1 MSRLMRFAILP
12 GLAMLAAFS
21 APLFGQEQQRVEH
34 LYFTRMYR
42 GIDPLPQVVTVTG
55 ANPGLEFTASPR
67 TSAGGDW
74 LSISPSE
81 ECCIT
86 PTPLTVSVN
95 SDLMLAPGNYSGQ
108 IVLAGTG
115 ISQVIDVNLI
125 VTPPNVPAFD
135 RTPSQLSFS
144 MQAGGEVP
152 PQMMELSSLSPGSL
166 AWTVIPSANFLKVSV
181 ESGTAPTRI
190 SVGII
195 RDNLPGAGRKSG
207 VYTGQLLFISAASTV
222 SIPITVAVGDT
233 ELRWSHRLK
242 AMKAAG
248 TLNSSPAAGPN
259 PNLWP
264 ANTANCFCGHFNNQ
278 DTAYGGFALA
288 PDGTNSGKQ
297 VVEANPGSGAIPHNQ
312 VLYQDLGS
320 GPQTISFHL
329 KPDIDNWAYLTSQV
343 DGVVHNIWFNLSTGT
358 PGNNTIPSGWVVH
371 TPVSLGNGWY
381 RYAVSFTAVSSAI
394 YNGFGLATADQQYTF
409 VATPGH
415 GIFEWGQQA
424 EHASA
429 PSPYQS
435 NDAPCMNTTVQRD
448 GSSITPG
455 IPIGFT
461 ISTVN
466 QATPSIATTLNA
478 PLPPGQGI
486 NWSISPAFGGP
497 GTCAITGPV
506 TGQTLACDFSVL
518 APGTAATVHVASGTT
533 GSSCGAYQ
541 ITATVTGGGIQV
553 QSTDSLT
560 VQCAGPVLGITKTHS
575 GSFSQAQNGAT
586 YTVVVSNSGS
596 PTSGTVTVT
605 ETVPS
610 GLTLVSMSGTGWS
623 CPGGATCTRNDA
635 LASAASY
642 DPITITVNVSG
653 SAPSSVINMVS
664 VTGGGDSLVH
674 TANDPTAI
682 LPQALRFVPVVP
694 CRIADTRNANGPFGG
709 PAIAGGGTRDLA
721 VTASACA
728 IPANAVSYS
737 LNVTVVPSGPLGFV
751 TVWPSGQTQPT
762 VSTLNSLDGRIKAN
776 AAIVP
781 AGAGGAIS
789 VFASD
794 PANVVID
801 INGYFVPVSVAQGL
815 AFYPVTP
822 CRLADTRNATG
833 TFGGP
838 SMIAG
843 ASRNFPVQSGPCG
856 IPATAQAYVVN
867 MTVVPS
873 GSLGFLTAW
882 PTGSQQPLASTLNAL
897 TGAITSNLAIV
908 PAGTGGAI
916 SVYVTDR
923 TDLVI
928 DITGYFAPPGGG
940 SLDFYS
946 VSPCRVLD
954 TRGAAAPLG
963 GPAMTGGA
971 PRAFPVPSSSCSIP
985 AAAQAYSMN
994 ATVVPPTTLGF
1005 LTLWGS
1011 GTMPLA
1017 STLNSLDGSIVA
1029 NAALVPAGPNGVVT
1043 AFTTDPSQLILDI
1056 NGFFR

>member
-1 MSRLMRFAILP
+1 MRFAIL
-12 GLAMLAAFS
+12 LSLAAFS
-21 APLFGQEQQRVEH
+21 TALFGQQQERVGH
-34 LYFTRMYR
+34 LYFTKVYR
-42 GIDPLPQVVTVTG
+42 GADPLPQVVTVTG
-55 ANPGLEFTASPR
+55 ANPGLEFIASSR
-67 TSAGGDW
+67 TSSGGEW
-74 LSISPSE
+74 LSVSPNE

-86 PTPLTVSVN
+86 PAPLMVSVKP
-95 SDLMLAPGNYSGQ
+95 DLMLAEGNYSGQ
-108 IVLAGTG
+108 VVLAGGGTP
-115 ISQVIDVNLI
+115 QVIDVDLI
-125 VTPPNVPAFD
+125 VTPAHVPAFD
-135 RTPSQLSFS
+135 RMPSQFSFS

-152 PQMMELSSLSPGSL
+152 QQMMQLSSVGEGSL
-166 AWTVIPSANFLKVSV
+166 SWAVIPSAKFLKVSV

-195 RDNLPGAGRKSG
+195 RDNLPGAGRIPG
-207 VYTGQLLFISAASTV
+207 VYTGQLLFVSTASTT
-222 SIPITVAVGDT
+222 SIPVTIAVGDT
-233 ELRWSHRLK
+233 ELRWPHRMK

-264 ANTANCFCGHFNNQ
+264 ANTANCLCGHFNNQ
-278 DTAYGGFALA
+278 DSGYGGFTLA
-288 PDGTNSGKQ
+288 PDGTNSGKL
-297 VVEANPGSGAIPHNQ
+297 VVEANPGSGAVPHNQ

-329 KPDIDNWAYLTSQV
+329 KPDIDNWAYLTSTV
-343 DGVVHNIWFNLSTGT
+343 DGVIHNIWFNLATGT
-358 PGNNTIPSGWVVH
+358 PGNNVIPSGWVVH

-381 RYAVSFTAVSSAI
+381 RYAVSFTAASSAV

-409 VATPGH
+409 TATPGH

-435 NDAPCMNTTVQRD
+435 NDAPCMSTTVQRD
-448 GSSITPG
+448 AGTVTPG
-455 IPIGFT
+455 LPIGFT
-461 ISTVN
+461 ISTAN
-466 QATPSIATTLNA
+466 QATPANATTLNA

-506 TGQTLACDFSVL
+506 SSQTLACDFGVL
-518 APGTAATVHVASGTT
+518 APGTVGALHIASATI
-533 GSSCGAYQ
+533 GSSCGVYP
-541 ITATVTGGGIQV
+541 ITATATGGGSQF

-575 GSFSQAQNGAT
+575 GTFAQAQTGAT
-586 YTVVVSNSGS
+586 YSVVVSNFGS

-623 CPGGATCTRNDA
+623 CPPAGTTCTRSDS
-635 LASAASY
+635 LGSGASY
-642 DPITITVNVSG
+642 DPITVTVNVSG
-653 SAPSSVINMVS
+653 SAPSSVTNIVA
-664 VTGGGDSLVH
+664 VTGGGDSLNH
-674 TANDPTAI
+674 TANDPTTV

-694 CRIADTRNANGPFGG
+694 CRIADTRNPNGPFGG
-709 PAIAGGGTRDLA
+709 PARAGGTTRDFA

-728 IPANAVSYS
+728 IPPNAVSYS
-737 LNVTVVPSGPLGFV
+737 LNVTVVPAGPLSFL
-751 TVWPSGQTQPT
+751 TVWPSGQAQPT

-781 AGAGGAIS
+781 AGANGAIS
-789 VFASD
+789 VFAFD
-794 PANVVID
+794 PTNVVID
-801 INGYFVPVSVAQGL
+801 INGYFVPASVAQSL

-822 CRLADTRNATG
+822 CRLADTRNPTG

-838 SMIAG
+838 SMVA
-843 ASRNFPVQSGPCG
+843 AATRNFPVQSGSCG

-873 GSLGFLTAW
+873 GILGFLTAW

-897 TGAITSNLAIV
+897 TGSITSNLAIV

-923 TDLVI
+923 TDLII

-946 VSPCRVLD
+946 VTPCRVLD
-954 TRGAAAPLG
+954 TRGAVGPLG
-963 GPAMTGGA
+963 GPTMPGGVS
-971 PRAFPVPSSSCSIP
+971 RAFPVPSSTCGIP
-985 AAAQAYSMN
+985 ATAQAYSMN
-994 ATVVPPTTLGF
+994 ATVVPPAALSF

-1029 NAALVPAGPNGVVT
+1029 NAVLVPAGTNGVVT

-1056 NGFFR
+1056 NGFFK